1 MAQYLYITDY
11 INNQT
16 MKNSTKTTVLLKA
29 FDIEL
34 RAILVKDLKAF
45 KAAQQHKNNVAFL
58 RQIAA

>member
-1 MAQYLYITDY
+1 MAQYLYIIEY
-11 INNQT
+11 ITNQT

-45 KAAQQHKNNVAFL
+45 KTAQQHKNNVAFL
-58 RQIAA
+58 QQIAA

>member
-1 MAQYLYITDY
+1 MASYLYITEY
-11 INNQT
+11 INNKT

-34 RAILVKDLKAF
+34 KAILEKDLKAF

-58 RQIAA
+58 QQIAA